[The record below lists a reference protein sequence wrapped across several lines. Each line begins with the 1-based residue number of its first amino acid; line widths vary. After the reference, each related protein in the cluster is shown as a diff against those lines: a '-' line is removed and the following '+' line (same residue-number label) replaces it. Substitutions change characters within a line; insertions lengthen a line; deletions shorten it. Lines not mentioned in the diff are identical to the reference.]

1 MAQEDIKWL
10 SDPVQ
15 IQILA
20 SALRGDILDSL
31 MVSGPLSVSD
41 LAHELAR
48 PADSLYYHIHKMLD
62 AGILEK
68 HSVRKTI
75 RRDEILYHVAAGRV
89 RIRYDLKNAEIRE
102 MVGKAVGSM
111 LRVTKR
117 DFDRGLTSENAVTT
131 GPSRNIR
138 GSRFKAWLSREEIAK
153 INEHMKSVVQ
163 ILLSSRRA
171 HDRRL
176 HAFTYVLTPLE
187 ERPARR
193 N

>member
-1 MAQEDIKWL
+1 AAQEGCRFDAWTEHYDHAKWMK
-10 SDPVQ
+10 
-15 IQILA
+15 
-20 SALRGDILDSL
+20 ALRPALAAHGLCADDYLRERQAA
-31 MVSGPLSVSD
+31 PLLPWD
-41 LAHELAR
+41 
-48 PADSLYYHIHKMLD
+48 HID
-62 AGILEK
+62 AGILKK

-89 RIRYDLKNAEIRE
+89 RIRYDLENAEIRE
-102 MVGKAVGSM
+102 MVRKAVGSM

-153 INEHMKSVVQ
+153 INEHMKSVVE